1 MFRKFIYGVIT
12 LFVLL
17 FIIGMFMPEP
27 VQEQTGQEQTAEEQP
42 TKKADTHHELV
53 NSVATNVDTSWQYY
67 FVEPIQRLA
76 NGEDIE
82 TVKADLELLVDL
94 LEGEKKK
101 LTALEGDKKVEQ
113 MRDELTKAIDKRIEA
128 VKIML
133 DLEDHQDVEK
143 VEGIIAESNAHLSK
157 AASLFRELNPAE

>member
-1 MFRKFIYGVIT
+1 MKKAIYGIISIVVA
-12 LFVLL
+12 FV
-17 FIIGMFMPEP
+17 IIGLLLPEP
-27 VQEQTGQEQTAEEQP
+27 EPEEATKDQEKQDELGP
-42 TKKADTHHELV
+42 LV

-67 FVEPIQRLA
+67 FVEPIQRLT

-101 LTALEGDKKVEQ
+101 LARLGGDEKVEQ

-128 VKIML
+128 VKTML
-133 DLEDHQDVEK
+133 ELEDHQGVEK
-143 VEGIIAESNAHLSK
+143 VEDIIAESNAHLSK
-157 AASLFRELNPAE
+157 AASLFRELSPAE

>member
-1 MFRKFIYGVIT
+1 MKKVIYGAIGIVVA
-12 LFVLL
+12 FV
-17 FIIGMFMPEP
+17 IIGLLLPEP
-27 VQEQTGQEQTAEEQP
+27 EEAIKDQGKQDELGP
-42 TKKADTHHELV
+42 LV

-76 NGEDIE
+76 NGEDVE

-101 LTALEGDKKVEQ
+101 LTVLEGDKKVEQ

-128 VKIML
+128 VKTML
-133 DLEDHQDVEK
+133 ELEDHQDAEK

-157 AASLFRELNPAE
+157 AASLFKELSPAE